1 MKKLFNIKDKELS
14 YEIKYFLDNPKF
26 KYDFD
31 HQNDNNS
38 NIHYIN
44 ENFIDI
50 LLLSFRNKLILNLT
64 IKPLKEIQNEIT
76 FAKRSKLISWLT
88 EINLKYIKDQ
98 NILFMAINLLDR
110 ILYKK
115 NINIQD
121 FQLIGILCFNLVLKM
136 ENIKSLTIEEEISLI
151 GRGDENLREKKLLRK
166 KIKNTENIILDL
178 INFELRNSTSILIL
192 IRLIQIMNIQNIEI
206 EKIFFYISNFLLEI
220 SLYDERFYE
229 LNDFEK
235 ALSSLIIAKEI
246 LNKYNYKIGLHNFLI
261 NCCKLKS
268 KKIKYYLNLCLSTIN
283 HLKQYKYGT
292 IFFIKYQE
300 DDFLNVYN
308 IYLND
313 FINNK
318 ENLFSNF

>member
-1 MKKLFNIKDKELS
+1 MRQKENIILNQNINNNILNNHCNVDKFKKLMSENKNFNNKIKIVKGINNTENKKEKSIKKNNNYKTIDNSLGLFKRINIIDQCNVGTKTRIQSIVPNNLKKKINLKKFCNKTFKKFNKKLNYNNCLFNSNSFIKQKKIEIKNEMKKLFNIKDKELS

-76 FAKRSKLISWLT
+76 FAKRSKLIPWLT

-115 NINIQD
+115 KINIQD

-136 ENIKSLTIEEEISLI
+136 ENIKSLTIEEEI
-151 GRGDENLREKKLLRK
+151 
-166 KIKNTENIILDL
+166 
-178 INFELRNSTSILIL
+178 
-192 IRLIQIMNIQNIEI
+192 
-206 EKIFFYISNFLLEI
+206 
-220 SLYDERFYE
+220 
-229 LNDFEK
+229 
-235 ALSSLIIAKEI
+235 
-246 LNKYNYKIGLHNFLI
+246 
-261 NCCKLKS
+261 
-268 KKIKYYLNLCLSTIN
+268 
-283 HLKQYKYGT
+283 
-292 IFFIKYQE
+292 
-300 DDFLNVYN
+300 
-308 IYLND
+308 
-313 FINNK
+313 
-318 ENLFSNF
+318 